1 MTELTIIDELKN
13 LLPPLSAEEY
23 AGLEESILKDGCLS
37 PLVVWNDVLVDGH
50 HRYEICTK
58 HQIPFA
64 VKSVVLDSLDDAKLW
79 IWKHQ
84 DNRRNLTPYLRAE
97 LALKLKD
104 VIAAKAKE
112 RQKASGGDRKSEL
125 AKSVPQTFA
134 EPITNKETRHELAD
148 IAEVSHTT
156 LAKVEYI
163 TDNAD
168 EETKEKLRRGEKGTS
183 INKEY
188 NRLKNKKKGSKPS
201 GSAKK
206 KPSDKEIPDQ
216 ETEGF
221 TTPFAG
227 EKPGFAPGSPEEEKY
242 SPKTTLKPIPR
253 NRPDVLVR
261 NLLSHFPKEFVPNMI
276 RATFQIFVEIGE
288 KDQAKA
294 LATEIYKTFG
304 RK

>member
-23 AGLEESILKDGCLS
+23 SGLEESILKDGCLS
-37 PLVVWNDVLVDGH
+37 PLVVWNDMLIDGH

-64 VKSVVLDSLDDAKLW
+64 VKSVVLDGLDDAKLW

-84 DNRRNLTPYLRAE
+84 ESRRNLTPYHRAE
-97 LALKLKD
+97 IALKLKE

-112 RQKASGGDRKSEL
+112 RQVRKPTD
-125 AKSVPQTFA
+125 SVPQIVA
-134 EPITNKETRHELAD
+134 EQNETRKELAE
-148 IAEVSHTT
+148 IAGISHTT
-156 LAKVEYI
+156 LGKVEYI
-163 TDNAD
+163 AENAD
-168 EETKEKLRRGEKGTS
+168 TETKEKLRRGEKGTS

-188 NRLKNKKKGSKPS
+188 NRLRKEQKQEEREIAVVDSEPETPS
-201 GSAKK
+201 TNPIFS
-206 KPSDKEIPDQ
+206 
-216 ETEGF
+216 
-221 TTPFAG
+221 G

-261 NLLSHFPKEFVPNMI
+261 NLLAHFPKEFVPNMI
-276 RATFQIFVEIGE
+276 RSTFQIFVEIGE
-288 KDQAKA
+288 KDQART
-294 LATEIYKTFG
+294 LATEIYKQFG